1 MRILISIFFVSIY
14 LHTFSQN
21 TQGNKLSLSVNTGS
35 TIPWSRI
42 AYQNKYSPISSIALD
57 SRYMF
62 NHEKGLRFNAGYNV
76 FSFKGG
82 FPSTHGVF
90 FTVGPAFNL
99 LSLEKQKRFGL
110 VASAAL
116 GYFAN
121 WNRDIYDQAS
131 FVVRPKK
138 GSVDEGIQG
147 MIGISPQFKLTNR
160 INIHLEVQVLTN
172 FLQQQGFDFYDNDNS
187 PYNNRYWSSY
197 GNVSAGLT
205 VYLGKCKEHVD
216 WSNQC
221 IAMPIT
227 PSPVQKDTVPQ
238 VVSVTPDPK
247 TTENSTEELTTTNTN
262 TVKENVEPVEVEAA
276 DQDGY
281 SDSAVKTDEVENA
294 TNESIINDLLFAL
307 GSAWLHPKY
316 ANQLNSLASDL
327 IEHPEKKLT
336 ITGHSDLSGTDAI
349 NNELSKQR
357 AAVVY
362 QYLIKKGVNKTQIT
376 TEYKGSKGLK
386 YIGRSDE
393 IDAANRRVSF
403 SFH

>member
-14 LHTFSQN
+14 LLTFSQY
-21 TQGNKLSLSVNTGS
+21 TQGNKLSLSINTGS
-35 TIPWSRI
+35 LIPWSRI

-62 NHEKGLRFNAGYNV
+62 NHDKGLRFNAGYNV

-82 FPSTHGVF
+82 VPSTHGVQ
-90 FTVGPAFNL
+90 FTLGPAFNL
-99 LSLEKQKRFGL
+99 LALEKQKRFGL

-160 INIHLEVQVLTN
+160 INIHLEVQVLAN

-197 GNVSAGLT
+197 GNVSAGFT
-205 VYLGKCKEHVD
+205 VYLGRCKEHVD

-221 IAMPIT
+221 TTMPT
-227 PSPVQKDTVPQ
+227 PTAPVKRDTVPQ
-238 VVSVTPDPK
+238 VVSVTPDPN
-247 TTENSTEELTTTNTN
+247 TTDTSSVEPSTTNPN
-262 TVKENVEPVEVEAA
+262 TVNETDNPVETTVQNEI
-276 DQDGY
+276 
-281 SDSAVKTDEVENA
+281 SDSVTRINEVESIMS
-294 TNESIINDLLFAL
+294 ESMVKDILF
-307 GSAWLHPKY
+307 P
-316 ANQLNSLASDL
+316 LNSSGLNSSYSNQMNLLANYL
-327 IEHPEKKLT
+327 IKHPEKNLT

-362 QYLIKKGVNKTQIT
+362 QSLIQRGVNKTQLT
-376 TEYKGSKGLK
+376 TEYKGSKELK
-386 YIGRSDE
+386 YIGRSE
-393 IDAANRRVSF
+393 QIDAANRRVSF

>member
-14 LHTFSQN
+14 LLTFSQY
-21 TQGNKLSLSVNTGS
+21 TQGNKLSLGINTGS
-35 TIPWSRI
+35 LIPWSRI

-62 NHEKGLRFNAGYNV
+62 NHDKGLRFNAGYNV

-82 FPSTHGVF
+82 VPSTHGVQ
-90 FTVGPAFNL
+90 FTLGPAFNL
-99 LSLEKQKRFGL
+99 LALEKQKRFGL

-160 INIHLEVQVLTN
+160 INIHLEVQVLAN

-221 IAMPIT
+221 ITKPT
-227 PSPVQKDTVPQ
+227 PTTPVKKDTVPQ

-247 TTENSTEELTTTNTN
+247 TTETSTVEPSTTNPN
-262 TVKENVEPVEVEAA
+262 TVEEIVNPVETT
-276 DQDGY
+276 DQNEI
-281 SDSAVKTDEVENA
+281 SDSVTKIDESESI
-294 TNESIINDLLFAL
+294 TNESIANDILFPL
-307 GSAWLHPKY
+307 NSSRLNLSYSA
-316 ANQLNSLASDL
+316 QLNALVSELTK
-327 IEHPEKKLT
+327 HPEKNLT

-362 QYLIKKGVNKTQIT
+362 QYLIQRGVNKTQLT
-376 TEYKGSKGLK
+376 TEYKGSKELK
-386 YIGRSDE
+386 YIGRSE
-393 IDAANRRVSF
+393 QIDAANRRVSF

>member
-1 MRILISIFFVSIY
+1 
-14 LHTFSQN
+14 
-21 TQGNKLSLSVNTGS
+21 
-35 TIPWSRI
+35 
-42 AYQNKYSPISSIALD
+42 
-57 SRYMF
+57 MF
-62 NHEKGLRFNAGYNV
+62 NHDKGLRFNAGYNV

-82 FPSTHGVF
+82 VPSTHGLH
-90 FTVGPAFNL
+90 FTLGPAFNL
-99 LSLEKQKRFGL
+99 LALEKQKRFGL

-160 INIHLEVQVLTN
+160 INIHLEVQVLAN

-205 VYLGKCKEHVD
+205 FYLGKCKEHVD

-221 IAMPIT
+221 ITKPAPTTPIE
-227 PSPVQKDTVPQ
+227 KDTVPQ

-247 TTENSTEELTTTNTN
+247 STETSKDTVPQVLSVTPDPKTTETSTGDLSTTNPN
-262 TVKENVEPVEVEAA
+262 TVNETVNPVETTDNDEI
-276 DQDGY
+276 
-281 SDSAVKTDEVENA
+281 SDSVTKIDEA
-294 TNESIINDLLFAL
+294 ESITYESMVKDILFPL
-307 GSAWLHPKY
+307 NSSGLNSSY
-316 ANQLNSLASDL
+316 SNQLNFLANHL
-327 IEHPEKKLT
+327 IKHPEKNLT

-349 NNELSKQR
+349 NNELSEQR

-362 QYLIKKGVNKTQIT
+362 QSLIQRGVNKSQLTY
-376 TEYKGSKGLK
+376 EYKGSKELK
-386 YIGRSDE
+386 YIGRSDK

-403 SFH
+403 LFH